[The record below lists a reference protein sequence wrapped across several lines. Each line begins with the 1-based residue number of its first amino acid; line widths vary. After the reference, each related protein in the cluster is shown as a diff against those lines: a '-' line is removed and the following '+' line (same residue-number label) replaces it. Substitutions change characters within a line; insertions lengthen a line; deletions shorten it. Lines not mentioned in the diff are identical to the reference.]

1 MMQRPV
7 LPPEVILITGCSSG
21 IGYRTA
27 RILQDMGYHVIAT
40 ARKAQDVAWLD
51 GEFNAFQLD
60 LADSASIEIALTK
73 ILKLTNNRLSA
84 VFHNGAFGLP
94 GALEDISRDAL
105 RYQFETNVF
114 GTHELNRLV
123 IAHFRAQGHGRII
136 FNSSVLGFAAMGY
149 RGAYNMSKYAIEGMA
164 DTLRIELAGSKI
176 SVTLIEPGPIESQFR
191 ANAHRE
197 FTTWVNPENSAHK
210 IQYQGMIE
218 RLQKKGTVAPFTLPA
233 EAVANKVKTALTSY
247 WPAARYRVTLP
258 TKLFWWLKRLLPTR
272 WLDFVLSRAGAS
284 GKR

>member
-1 MMQRPV
+1 MQRPV
-7 LPPEVILITGCSSG
+7 LPPEAILITGCSSG

-27 RILQDMGYHVIAT
+27 RVLQDMGYHVIAT
-40 ARKAQDVAWLD
+40 ARKAEDVAWLD

-60 LADSASIEIALTK
+60 LADTASIESALTA
-73 ILKLTNNRLSA
+73 ILKFTHHRLSA

-105 RYQFETNVF
+105 RHQFETNVF
-114 GTHELNRLV
+114 GTHELNRLL
-123 IAHFRAQGHGRII
+123 IAHFRKQGHGRII

-164 DTLRIELAGSKI
+164 DTLRLELAGTKI
-176 SVTLIEPGPIESQFR
+176 TVSLIEPGPIESRFR
-191 ANAHRE
+191 ANAFRE
-197 FTTWVNPENSAHK
+197 FTTWVNTDNSAHK
-210 IQYQGMIE
+210 AQYEGMIA
-218 RLQKKGTVAPFTLPA
+218 RLQKEGAAAPFTLPP
-233 EAVANKVKTALTSY
+233 EAVANKVKSALTSY

-258 TKLFWWLKRLLPTR
+258 TKVFWWFKRLLPTP
-272 WLDFVLSRAGAS
+272 WLDVVLYKAGGG